1 MRRERRKPTRAE
13 WARITSSR
21 PVVRRIRPPQ
31 TRHGREKEETI
42 DRCTDES
49 GRGVR

>member
-1 MRRERRKPTRAE
+1 MKVERRKPTRAE

-31 TRHGREKEETI
+31 MRPKREREEK
-42 DRCTDES
+42 
-49 GRGVR
+49 